1 MDFFSFL
8 DLLGTMAFA
17 ISGALAGREK
27 RLDLF
32 GILTLAFVTAIGGG
46 TLRDVII
53 GVTPV
58 TWLMDL
64 SYFYT
69 ITLGV
74 IVAMVFYKYLEY
86 LRVSLFLF
94 DTIGL
99 AVFVFI
105 GIEKG
110 MGVGLHPIICI
121 TLGTITACFGGVI
134 RDILANKIPII
145 FKREIYATACIIG
158 GAFFYL
164 FYFLGINKDVNYILT
179 FTIIFTIRI
188 LAVKRGW
195 KLPFAQ
201 AN

>member
-1 MDFFSFL
+1 MELFFVL

-17 ISGALAGREK
+17 ISGALVGREK

-53 GVTPV
+53 GITPV
-58 TWLMDL
+58 TWLTDL
-64 SYFYT
+64 VYFYT
-69 ITLGV
+69 ILGSV
-74 IVAMVFYKYLEY
+74 VGALLFYKYLDY

-99 AVFVFI
+99 AVFTLI

-110 MGVGLHPIICI
+110 MSVGLHPIICV

-134 RDILANKIPII
+134 RDILSNTIPII
-145 FKREIYATACIIG
+145 LKREIYATACIAG
-158 GAFFYL
+158 GLVFYAL
-164 FYFLGINKDVNYILT
+164 YYLEVDKDVTYIITSLV
-179 FTIIFTIRI
+179 IIGIRI
-188 LAVKRGW
+188 LAVKRAW
-195 KLPFAQ
+195 KLPYSHA
-201 AN
+201 

>member
-1 MDFFSFL
+1 MNLFSIL

-53 GVTPV
+53 GITPV
-58 TWLMDL
+58 TWLTDL
-64 SYFYT
+64 NYFYT
-69 ITLGV
+69 TILGTLLA
-74 IVAMVFYKYLEY
+74 IVFYKRLEY

-99 AVFVFI
+99 AVFTLI

-110 MGVGLHPIICI
+110 MSVGLHPIICI

-134 RDILANKIPII
+134 RDILSNKIPII
-145 FKREIYATACIIG
+145 FKREIYATACIFG
-158 GAFFYL
+158 GGVYYL
-164 FYFLGINKDVNYILT
+164 LYHFNIDKDLSYLMTSIA
-179 FTIIFTIRI
+179 IFSIRI
-188 LAVKRGW
+188 LAVKRHW
-195 KLPFAQ
+195 KLPFSQ
-201 AN
+201 A

>member
-1 MDFFSFL
+1 MNLFSIL

-53 GVTPV
+53 GITPV
-58 TWLMDL
+58 TWLTDL
-64 SYFYT
+64 NYFYT
-69 ITLGV
+69 TILGTLLA
-74 IVAMVFYKYLEY
+74 IVFYKRLEY

-99 AVFVFI
+99 AVFTLI

-110 MGVGLHPIICI
+110 MSVGLHPIICI

-134 RDILANKIPII
+134 RDILSNKIPII
-145 FKREIYATACIIG
+145 FKREIYATACIFG
-158 GAFFYL
+158 GGVYYL
-164 FYFLGINKDVNYILT
+164 LYHFNIDKDLSYLMTSIAILS
-179 FTIIFTIRI
+179 IRI
-188 LAVKRGW
+188 LAVKRHW
-195 KLPFAQ
+195 KLPFSQ
-201 AN
+201 A

>member
-1 MDFFSFL
+1 MELFFIL

-17 ISGALAGREK
+17 ISGALVGREK

-53 GVTPV
+53 GITPV
-58 TWLMDL
+58 TWLTDL
-64 SYFYT
+64 VYFYT
-69 ITLGV
+69 ILGSV
-74 IVAMVFYKYLEY
+74 IGALIFYKYLDY

-99 AVFVFI
+99 AVFTLI

-110 MGVGLHPIICI
+110 MSVGLHPIICV

-134 RDILANKIPII
+134 RDILSNTIPII
-145 FKREIYATACIIG
+145 LKREIYATACIAG
-158 GAFFYL
+158 GLVFYGL
-164 FYFLGINKDVNYILT
+164 YYLDIDKDVTYIVTSLV
-179 FTIIFTIRI
+179 IVGIRI
-188 LAVKRGW
+188 LAVKKAW
-195 KLPFAQ
+195 KLPYSHA
-201 AN
+201 